1 MLLLSLVGVSRK
13 HSCLSTNKLL
23 NFSPSL
29 FFSSYSYWR
38 CFFFLFRAFED
49 FFHAEAEEFPWHSNS
64 ASSFQ
69 FECLPLRLQHFCLH
83 ENDIWGF
90 LFRFFTS
97 LFQEW
102 YLCICAWYAALCTFF
117 FYLLFYPRWI
127 NGNKYIWAFCF
138 LYGWLQSEQLVNLS
152 IMAKQAWL
160 LIYNRNLGE
169 DSITSKHLT

>member
-1 MLLLSLVGVSRK
+1 MPIYKQASKFLSLSIFFHHIHTEDAFSSFLGLLKISSTQKLRSFHGTATQLARSNLNASPSDCSIFVFMKMIFGDSYSGFLLL
-13 HSCLSTNKLL
+13 
-23 NFSPSL
+23 
-29 FFSSYSYWR
+29 
-38 CFFFLFRAFED
+38 CFKSGTFVFVLD
-49 FFHAEAEEFPWHSNS
+49 K
-64 ASSFQ
+64 
-69 FECLPLRLQHFCLH
+69 QHFVH
-83 ENDIWGF
+83 
-90 LFRFFTS
+90 
-97 LFQEW
+97 
-102 YLCICAWYAALCTFF
+102 FF